1 MSEVT
6 TGAVALSLIGAPV
19 AVGAAC
25 VVAAGYAVKYC
36 NEKYKDMLKDI
47 QATDERLKWMN
58 SQKFSSPAQL
68 ALEAKVLKEMV
79 FKNEL
84 FSTMTTGMTVPQK
97 EILATAI
104 ATENSPLKSFMPKH
118 LTQMEVG
125 KSLVKDAIKESTND
139 LAMHHFHKVADV
151 VSDAAK
157 ATGFSSNIQVI
168 TKSKNVLDI
177 VFTDTQ
183 DRKFTAY
190 LKLDKELNPNLAL
203 DLEGF
208 ACDSDNCTLKM
219 DEIIKYLNEHGV
231 PFEYKKLKH
240 NQPSGVLRKLI
251 QKKKKTASTNEEVA
265 DYLTSTSNN
274 FSTKNKTH

>member
-25 VVAAGYAVKYC
+25 VVAAGYAVKFC
-36 NEKYKDMLKDI
+36 NEKYEDMLKDI

-58 SQKFSSPAQL
+58 TQKFSSPAQL
-68 ALEAKVLKEMV
+68 ALEAKALKEIV

-104 ATENSPLKSFMPKH
+104 ATENSPLKSFIPEH
-118 LTQMEVG
+118 LAQMEVG
-125 KSLVKDAIKESTND
+125 KSSVTDAIKNSTKD
-139 LAMHHFHKVADV
+139 LAMHNFHKVADV
-151 VSDAAK
+151 VSEAAK

-190 LKLDKELNPNLAL
+190 LKLDKELNPSLAL

-219 DEIIKYLNEHGV
+219 DEIIKYLNKHGV

-251 QKKKKTASTNEEVA
+251 QKKKKSANEEVA
-265 DYLTSTSNN
+265 DYLTSTNPN
-274 FSTKNKTH
+274 FSTKNKTR